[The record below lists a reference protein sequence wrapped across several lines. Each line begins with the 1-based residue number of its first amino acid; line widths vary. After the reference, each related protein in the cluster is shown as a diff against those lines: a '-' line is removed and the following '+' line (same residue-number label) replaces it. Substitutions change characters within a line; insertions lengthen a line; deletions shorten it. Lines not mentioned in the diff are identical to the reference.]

1 MGQEGIPM
9 SLAIII
15 ASAILGGV
23 VLIGM
28 MFLALFS
35 G

>member
-1 MGQEGIPM
+1 MGQEGIPI

-15 ASAILGGV
+15 ASAMLGGV

-28 MFLALFS
+28 IFLAIFPS
-35 G
+35 